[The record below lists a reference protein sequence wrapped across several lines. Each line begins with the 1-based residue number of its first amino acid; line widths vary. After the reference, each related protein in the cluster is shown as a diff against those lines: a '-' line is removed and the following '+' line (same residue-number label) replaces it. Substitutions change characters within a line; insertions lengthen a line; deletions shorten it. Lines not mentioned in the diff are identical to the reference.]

1 MCPITTY
8 LPSCLFSSHSSSGMY
23 LRRPRKT
30 NSGEDRRSSA
40 RHAVMRL
47 LESDRT
53 YSYFLFRVNSQKDT
67 YMTKQTDTSVPG
79 DGPLLREPSK
89 DDSDENDMESGRFSP
104 QRRNSYDS
112 VSSVSSRRRKQKQLD
127 FDVRLGTSTF
137 IITRTF
143 QK

>member
-1 MCPITTY
+1 
-8 LPSCLFSSHSSSGMY
+8 
-23 LRRPRKT
+23 
-30 NSGEDRRSSA
+30 
-40 RHAVMRL
+40 MRL

-89 DDSDENDMESGRFSP
+89 DDSDENHMESGRFSP

-112 VSSVSSRRRKQKQLD
+112 VSSASSRRRS
-127 FDVRLGTSTF
+127 RNS
-137 IITRTF
+137 
-143 QK
+143 